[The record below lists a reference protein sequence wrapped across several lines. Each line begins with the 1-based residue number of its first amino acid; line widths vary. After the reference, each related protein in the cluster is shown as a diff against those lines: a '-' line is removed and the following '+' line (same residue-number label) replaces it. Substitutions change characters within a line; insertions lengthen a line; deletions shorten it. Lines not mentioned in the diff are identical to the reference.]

1 VVRALQAAVGPS
13 FLWARDVTVSNST
26 WGNRELRLAGP
37 RDGVHATGGGIG
49 QGLAMAVGAA
59 VGEAVAAAE
68 GPAGAPR
75 RTWCL
80 AGDGGFTLNV
90 GELATAVQE
99 QADLTIVLM
108 NDRGYGVIR
117 NIQDAQYG
125 GRRCYVDLHTPDFE
139 TLCAA
144 MGVAYR
150 RVNSADDAAEAFA
163 ARPPGGRGPLLVEVD
178 MTRVGAFAT
187 AFAGPPV
194 KAGAS
199 STPKAGG

>member
-1 VVRALQAAVGPS
+1 VGGS
-13 FLWARDVTVSNST
+13 FLWVRDVTVSNST
-26 WGNRELRLAGP
+26 WGNRELRLSGP
-37 RDGVHATGGGIG
+37 RDGVHAMGGGIG

-59 VGEAVAAAE
+59 VGEAVAASE
-68 GPAGAPR
+68 GRAPR

-80 AGDGGFTLNV
+80 VGDGGFTLNV
-90 GELATAVQE
+90 GELATAAQE

-139 TLCAA
+139 ALCAS

-150 RVNSADDAAEAFA
+150 RVVSADEAPAAFA
-163 ARPPGGRGPLLVEVD
+163 ARPAGGCGPLLVEID
-178 MTRVGAFAT
+178 MTRIGAFAT

-194 KAGAS
+194 KAAAPAD
-199 STPKAGG
+199 TAKP